1 MNILDSNDLQQLKKT
16 ARMMGLKTTNTDTI
30 KTTKEKIATALG
42 DLGYDN
48 LVDTN
53 ATDDMKEKAKAS
65 AIEQIMSGRA
75 EVAGLSPYPTDI
87 PHGQLPKL
95 MPFQTP
101 WGGRRRRIRRL
112 RMSENDQQ
120 ILFIH
125 WNGYPF
131 VLGLE
136 ADYADVPY
144 PHWLTIKNGT
154 SDRLRQKKRIDEEG
168 RSNYE
173 NTFYTV
179 NNFPVEDLGVTPG
192 TGHLPRSLQE
202 YMYAAYVEGFP
213 NFTPTMWK
221 LSAQAFGV
229 SDKALGIVPTMT
241 QDVQVRTRRTALLDK
256 LGLHDVGDKDNEKAR
271 KERASIIA
279 QRLIDSPIAEAA

>member
-16 ARMMGLKTTNTDTI
+16 ARMMGIKVANSDTI
-30 KTTKEKIATALG
+30 KSTKEKIANTLG
-42 DLGYDN
+42 ELGYDN
-48 LVDTN
+48 LANTD
-53 ATDDMKEKAKAS
+53 ATDALKEKAKDA

-75 EVAGLSPYPTDI
+75 EIGGLSPFPTDI
-87 PHGQLPKL
+87 PFGQLPRL
-95 MPFQTP
+95 LPMQNP

-125 WNGYPF
+125 WQGYPF

-144 PHWLTIKNGT
+144 PHWLTIKNAT

-173 NTFYTV
+173 NVFYTV
-179 NNFPVEDLGVTPG
+179 NNFPVEDMGVTPG
-192 TGHLPRSLQE
+192 TENLPRSLQE
-202 YMYAAYVEGFP
+202 YLLTAYVEGFP
-213 NFTPTMWK
+213 NFTATMWK
-221 LSAQAFGV
+221 QAAGAFNL
-229 SDKALGIVPTMT
+229 SDKSLGIVPTMT
-241 QDVQVRTRRTALLDK
+241 LDVQVRTRRLALLGK
-256 LGLHDVGDKDNEKAR
+256 LNLHDLGDADTATDR
-271 KERASIIA
+271 KKRAEVVA
-279 QRLIDSPIAEAA
+279 KLLADSPIAEAA